1 MFFRLYLLSSGKL
14 LTSSNCALHH
24 LSEGCLITVIIAL
37 TQTRRFT
44 FLHEF
49 RGDNKKHSFVSVRQK
64 QENSIFL
71 SARFVR
77 RFSNQIAWKQ
87 NYLFEMS
94 QPQPNASDAWSR
106 LRRDFIY
113 FVRSRDN
120 WREREEFLCCH
131 WDERFEIVS
140 STLAARKNLWFRASG
155 VLVIFS
161 RLIVAD

>member
-113 FVRSRDN
+113 FVRSEITD
-120 WREREEFLCCH
+120 EREKSFYVAIETRDSKLFHLRSQHGKTFDSELLGFWWYFLGL
-131 WDERFEIVS
+131 S
-140 STLAARKNLWFRASG
+140 
-155 VLVIFS
+155 
-161 RLIVAD
+161 